1 MARKIV
7 VIGMGYVGIPIA
19 ALFADV
25 PGFTVVG
32 VQRRSKRS
40 GWKIDW
46 VNKGKNPIGGDEPG
60 LSDLIARV
68 VKKGTLKVVEDVST
82 VKDAEAV
89 LIRDGRPGFVLTTGV
104 SLGTASTSRNVV
116 FGTPVNILTL
126 VPTADSIYI
135 KPGESI
141 LVDMNV
147 SQLQQYVNACQAM
160 LGYSSFYFGNPT
172 DQGGLNHYF
181 AVPTRKRVI
190 QTHGRLLVGGLSSP
204 NIWPAGNPSRS
215 RCTTLV

>member
-46 VNKGKNPIGGDEPG
+46 LNEGKNPIGGDEPG

-89 LIRDGRPGFVLTTGV
+89 LIDVQTPTDANRVPNYDSLKEVSADVGKYIRPKTLVVVESTVAPGTTENVVKPILEKASGMKAGKDFGLGLLLREGDGR
-104 SLGTASTSRNVV
+104 A
-116 FGTPVNILTL
+116 
-126 VPTADSIYI
+126 ADQ
-135 KPGESI
+135 E
-141 LVDMNV
+141 
-147 SQLQQYVNACQAM
+147 
-160 LGYSSFYFGNPT
+160 
-172 DQGGLNHYF
+172 H
-181 AVPTRKRVI
+181 R
-190 QTHGRLLVGGLSSP
+190 
-204 NIWPAGNPSRS
+204 
-215 RCTTLV
+215 